1 MTMSNLGQSFADD
14 ELAFCPSCARRMAL
28 ATTTTGFDVCLECG
42 FVLPSGR
49 SNERPATRETTTRA
63 EA

>member
-1 MTMSNLGQSFADD
+1 MTVPNLSQWFADD

-42 FVLPSGR
+42 LLLPSGR
-49 SNERPATRETTTRA
+49 ANERHKLRDTATPADT
-63 EA
+63 